1 MSEFIKDVSFAGST
15 VQITGP
21 TGSFR
26 IIDFMDDANPV
37 EFQDTEV
44 SGVGMNF
51 KGQMIRYAKASV
63 ITASVTVAPA
73 SDSDNNLYGL
83 WKFYRIHDTWEPGWE
98 APITMQVMTGKP
110 GCSRTLSNGTM
121 VSGPAGPS
129 SNGEGKMIGRTY
141 TFAFVTPNG

>member
-1 MSEFIKDVSFAGST
+1 MTKTINDVSFAGSK
-15 VQITGP
+15 IRISGA
-21 TGSFR
+21 GASFEVA
-26 IIDFMDDANPV
+26 DFMDDANPV

-44 SGVGMNF
+44 SGAGMNF

-73 SDSDNNLYGL
+73 SDSDNNLYVM
-83 WKFYRIHDTWEPGWE
+83 WKKFRIHDNWE
-98 APITMQVMTGKP
+98 ADWENGITLSVTTGKP

-141 TFAFVTPNG
+141 TFAFVTAN

>member
-1 MSEFIKDVSFAGST
+1 MAGLINDVSFAGSK
-15 VQITGP
+15 IKLSGA
-21 TGSFR
+21 GMSFDV
-26 IIDFMDDANPV
+26 IDFMDDANPV

-44 SGVGMNF
+44 SGAGMNF

-73 SDSDNNLYGL
+73 SESDDNLYAM
-83 WKFYRIHDTWEPGWE
+83 WKKFRIHDNWEPSWE
-98 APITMQVMTGKP
+98 DPITLTVMTGKHNHT
-110 GCSRTLSNGTM
+110 RTLSNGTM

-141 TFAFVTPNG
+141 TFAFVTAN